1 MPPITTNQ
9 PDRVEAH
16 ILVVDDDVAIRELIK
31 EYLTEND
38 FKVSVAETGADMDRV
53 LAAEMVDLVLLDL
66 KLPDE
71 DGLAIA
77 RRLRES
83 LDIPIIILTGRKEE
97 VDRVMGLEL
106 GADDYVT
113 KPFSQRELLA
123 RIKAVLRRTEGK
135 RATRRG
141 ETVRAYRFS
150 GWELNTGTRKLRA
163 PDGRTVELTNSEYAL
178 LVAFLKAPQRI
189 LVARPAARVEPA
201 ARRHLRPL
209 HRRADPAPAAQG
221 RGKPQPAHPD
231 PHRAR
236 RRLLPRLDRRDRVS
250 VSLLAIDG
258 VLIVVAAWLVI
269 GVAGI
274 VALRSFAIVAG
285 MLFPLSALLSIAMAA
300 IGLAALPGTPEVAV
314 LPIGLPDLPF
324 HLRLDALSA
333 FFLMLLGRR
342 ERRRLDL
349 RRAATS
355 ARARARRRA
364 SVPAVPRVPR
374 QHGDGACSPT
384 TPTPSW

>member
-1 MPPITTNQ
+1 M
-9 PDRVEAH
+9 EAH
-16 ILVVDDDVAIRELIK
+16 ILVVDDDVAIRDLIR

-53 LAAEMVDLVLLDL
+53 LSVEVVDLVILDL

-83 LDIPIIILTGRKEE
+83 LDLPIIILTGRKEE

-123 RIKAVLRRTEGK
+123 RIKAVLRRTECK

-141 ETVRAYRFS
+141 EQVRAYRFE
-150 GWELNTGTRKLRA
+150 GWELNTGTRKLTRA
-163 PDGRTVELTNSEYAL
+163 RR
-178 LVAFLKAPQRI
+178 PQRGAHQQRI
-189 LVARPAARVEPA
+189 RAAGRVPTRARAHPHARPAARVEPP

-209 HRRADPAPAAQG
+209 DRRADPAAAPQG
-221 RGKPQPAHPD
+221 RGKPQPADAD

-236 RRLLPRLDRRDRVS
+236 RRLLPRLPRRNGVNAT
-250 VSLLAIDG
+250 LLAIDG
-258 VLIVVAAWLVI
+258 ILSVMAAWMAIAACRHRPASQRAGGRRACCSPRRRVLSLVL
-269 GVAGI
+269 A
-274 VALRSFAIVAG
+274 ALA
-285 MLFPLSALLSIAMAA
+285 LSALPA
-300 IGLAALPGTPEVAV
+300 TPETAI
-314 LPIGLPDLPF
+314 LAIGLPDLPF

-333 FFLMLLGRR
+333 FFLVLLGLASAGISLFAGGLLPRGRR
-342 ERRRLDL
+342 H
-349 RRAATS
+349 A
-355 ARARARRRA
+355 ARA
-364 SVPAVPRVPR
+364 
-374 QHGDGACSPT
+374 
-384 TPTPSW
+384 